1 MRLGLRRAPECS
13 RPAAIVAHPTTQSSI
28 ALEVLLEYL
37 DEAPRRVLDL
47 GPPVADNVACY
58 AHFGAKISIAD
69 FYRFFLPRRA
79 EGLEG
84 ASVGPHLFRTLLP
97 RDATRGFDVVLA
109 WELLDYL
116 SPDENTWLLH
126 SLRELCSPGAL
137 LYALV
142 ASEGKLSLRPPVYT
156 IEDEKTLRCDAPA
169 PVRRPAPGYSEQAL
183 LRFMP
188 QLEVERRYQLRN
200 QRVEY
205 LLRYR

>member
-1 MRLGLRRAPECS
+1 MRLGLRRASQPT
-13 RPAAIVAHPTTQSSI
+13 RPATTMERPSTQSSI
-28 ALEVLLEYL
+28 ALEALLDYL
-37 DEAPRRVLDL
+37 DEAPRRLLDL
-47 GPPVADNVACY
+47 GPPVADNLACY
-58 AHFGAKISIAD
+58 ARFGAKISIAD
-69 FYRFFLPRRA
+69 FYRFFVSRRA
-79 EGLEG
+79 ESLEG
-84 ASVGPHLFRTLLP
+84 GVGSRLCRTLLP
-97 RDATRGFDVVLA
+97 RDGTNGFDVVLF

-126 SLRELCSPGAL
+126 SLRELCNPGAL

-156 IEDEKTLRCDAPA
+156 IEDERTLRCDAPA
-169 PVRRPAPGYSEQAL
+169 PVRRPAPGYSEHAL